1 MTKVNFSEYIF
12 KEYNQPPP
20 RKLNGGLYTGEPFKK
35 DSIHANVPVIPDT
48 GYMIHYN
55 LRSANPPPGAIYQYP
70 GNIRPGNNFQ
80 HMIGISKN
88 KKYNIAGNEMA
99 CSYGGGNDGSD
110 GGSSKNETCR
120 CVKCRNANNMNKYY
134 YI

>member
-1 MTKVNFSEYIF
+1 MTKVNFSEYVF
-12 KEYNQPPP
+12 NDYNRPPP

-35 DSIHANVPVIPDT
+35 DSLHANFPVIPDT

-80 HMIGISKN
+80 HMIGIGKN
-88 KKYNIAGNEMA
+88 EKYNIAGNEQV
-99 CSYGGGNDGSD
+99 CYKGDNQIE
-110 GGSSKNETCR
+110 NENCK
-120 CVKCRNANNMNKYY
+120 CVKCLKINDMNKYY
-134 YI
+134 YL

>member
-1 MTKVNFSEYIF
+1 MSKINFSEYVF
-12 KEYNQPPP
+12 NEYNQPPP

-35 DSIHANVPVIPDT
+35 DSLHANVPVIPDT

-80 HMIGISKN
+80 HMNGISKN
-88 KKYNIAGNEMA
+88 GKYNIAGNEQA
-99 CSYGGGNDGSD
+99 CSKGDNNGNNNGHNNAF
-110 GGSSKNETCR
+110 GTC
-120 CVKCRNANNMNKYY
+120 KCAKCIHTINMNKYY